1 MTTTLNMV
9 NDCLR
14 RVGKPHVPALDSG
27 GTSSQ
32 AEMERVIA
40 DASRRCQT
48 QGWWFNIMPSVAITP
63 DVNNE
68 IVVSTVAST
77 EVLHIDAVDDEPWNN
92 FVVRGG
98 KLYNLDTK
106 TDKFTASTNV
116 RIVLLLP
123 NSDLPEAFAQYV
135 VSHAAFNYNR
145 HFLGDQSRDQQLQAE
160 MLLAQ
165 SGVNREEIAASDV
178 NILNTFH
185 ARSVRG
191 RPSTTSLLGYINGY

>member
-1 MTTTLNMV
+1 MTTTLNML

-14 RVGKPHVPALDSG
+14 RVGRPHVPALDTG

-32 AEMERVIA
+32 AEMERVIG

-48 QGWWFNIMPSVAITP
+48 QGWWFNTVPSVVVSP
-63 DVNNE
+63 DINNE
-68 IVVSTVAST
+68 IVVSAVAAV
-77 EVLHIDAVDDEPWNN
+77 EVLHIDAIDDEPWNN
-92 FVVRGG
+92 FVVREG
-98 KLYNLDTK
+98 KLFNLDTK
-106 TDKFTASTNV
+106 TNKFTAATKV
-116 RIVLLLP
+116 RVVLLLP

-145 HFLGDQSRDQQLQAE
+145 HFAGNPTRDLQLQAE
-160 MLLAQ
+160 LLLAQ
-165 SGVNREEIAASDV
+165 STVNREEIAASDV
-178 NILNTFH
+178 NLLNTYH